1 MPDERREIRVK
12 RPAATMYSR
21 RSSFIPLSLDGCKGV
36 VIMVVVQFEI
46 HRGWQSVSACGKLWA
61 WRKQIGDLRAPRI
74 FLDGYAA
81 NADGLSLLEQV
92 AL

>member
-1 MPDERREIRVK
+1 
-12 RPAATMYSR
+12 
-21 RSSFIPLSLDGCKGV
+21 
-36 VIMVVVQFEI
+36 MVVVQFEI